1 MLKNYGYTWKLTPEH
16 IIMVLEN
23 LRVNRLLMFNTE
35 FFKTNFQRGPPAP
48 FLLMKT
54 RTSTVSY
61 KPIVI
66 LNVLGLLKEIICR
79 GLYDCSCFS
88 ELKLVLWTFFVV
100 CQHKELACDGSSST
114 VGQELIASLL
124 HMAEPLTE
132 ARLKE
137 ISVLLSIGFKPT
149 LLSRKEYLRYKERT
163 LF

>member
-16 IIMVLEN
+16 IVMVLEN

-66 LNVLGLLKEIICR
+66 LNMLGLIKEIIFR
-79 GLYDCSCFS
+79 GLYDCGCFS
-88 ELKLVLWTFFVV
+88 ELKMVLWMFFVA
-100 CQHKELACDGSSST
+100 CHHKELACDGSSST

-124 HMAEPLTE
+124 HIAQPLTH
-132 ARLKE
+132 ARIKE
-137 ISVLLSIGFKPT
+137 ISVLLSISFKPT
-149 LLSRKEYLRYKERT
+149 LLSRKEY
-163 LF
+163 